1 MKARDHTLELF
12 PEAALP
18 VPATPSEAPTTSSE
32 APAAAGT
39 TAAAASVAPRTQAAS
54 LRRPPRPDPLW
65 LALDL
70 PALALEA
77 QAPAVRG
84 VAVFEQRRVVAVDA
98 AARRQGVH
106 AGQSLDAAL
115 ALAPALHCVPRRPRL
130 EREALET
137 LAATLSRYSSR
148 VSVVAPDALLV
159 EIGASLRL
167 FGGRRALLRRV
178 VHAAGDAYTLQPAV
192 AATPTAALWLARGA
206 GARHTGHRDA
216 APGYTPHADTQALSH
231 LPLSVCRWPQRTVDA
246 LTGMGVHTLG
256 DCLRLP
262 RDGLARRFG
271 PDCLD
276 ALDRALGRQPD
287 PQPAWQGRTR
297 LHAGLELPA
306 ETTALVQLGHVLER
320 LLARLAAQLDARE
333 AGITALRL
341 TLHHLHHPATVVEHT
356 LTVPSRDAGHCL
368 SLLMH
373 RLERTRLAAP
383 VVALVLDSAPLVA
396 LPPDARADLFDDSG
410 RSSGDTDGV
419 PRLVE
424 RLRARLGTD
433 AVYGL
438 CPVDEHRPE
447 AAWQRVEDVTTTRRE
462 TPAMPH
468 PPRPLWM
475 LDTPLALDV
484 HDGRPQH
491 EGALVLVRGPER
503 IETGWWDG
511 SDITR
516 DYYVAVSRRGSRL
529 WIYRERRDA
538 RGWYLHGIFG

>member
-18 VPATPSEAPTTSSE
+18 VPAAPSEAPASAS
-32 APAAAGT
+32 T
-39 TAAAASVAPRTQAAS
+39 TAAAASVTPRTQAAP

-98 AARRQGVH
+98 AARTQGVH

-115 ALAPALHCVPRRPRL
+115 ALSPALHCVPRRPRL
-130 EREALET
+130 EHEALET

-148 VSVVAPDALLV
+148 VSVVAPDAVLV

-178 VHAAGDAYTLQPAV
+178 VHAAGNTYTLQPAV

-206 GARHTGHRDA
+206 GAHGGASHGDA
-216 APGYTPHADTQALSH
+216 APGCLPHADTQALSR

-246 LTGMGVHTLG
+246 LAGMGVHTLG

-306 ETTALVQLGHVLER
+306 ETTALAQLGHALER
-320 LLARLAAQLDARE
+320 LLARLAAQLGARE

-356 LTVPSRDAGHCL
+356 LTVPSRDAQHCL

-373 RLERTRLAAP
+373 RLERTPLVAP

-396 LPPDARADLFDDSG
+396 LPPDTRADLFDDSG
-410 RSSGDTDGV
+410 RSSSDADGV

-424 RLRARLGTD
+424 RLRARLGAD

-447 AAWQRVEDVTTTRRE
+447 AAWQRVEDITTVRRE
-462 TPAMPH
+462 TPAIPH

-484 HDGRPQH
+484 RDGRPQH

-511 SDITR
+511 RDVTR

-538 RGWYLHGIFG
+538 CGWYLHGIFG